1 VTAYDRWKTQTPEE
15 YYGLS
20 EDDEEIDDTEEPED
34 GESPTEVTNTLK
46 MYADWHLN
54 GERYGKQSEEHYAKG
69 NRKWTEAYEG
79 WLHRVTEAVNKIEK
93 PKSE

>member
-1 VTAYDRWKTQTPEE
+1 MKFKTITVEAKRSDGN
-15 YYGLS
+15 YGS
-20 EDDEEIDDTEEPED
+20 DAVRFEVEVGD

-54 GERYGKQSEEHYAKG
+54 GERYSKQSEEHYAKG